1 MASTYSTNLALELM
15 ATGDQ
20 SGSWGNTTN
29 TNLGTLL
36 EQAVSGYVTQAITDG
51 ADTVIT
57 IPNGASGTA
66 RNMYIEMTGALTGT
80 RNMLVPT
87 NKKLYF
93 IYNNTTGG
101 YAVTVKVS
109 GQTGVS
115 VPNGAKV
122 LLVNNG
128 TDIVI
133 ATNYFPSIIL
143 GTALQYTYG
152 GTGVTAAPTSGQ
164 LLIGN
169 GTGYTL
175 AALTGTDVVATNGA
189 GSIALNLSTTG
200 VSASTYNNV
209 TVDTKGR
216 VTNGSNASYITGNQT
231 ITLSSDATGSGTTSI
246 AVTLANSGVTAGTY
260 NRVTVDAKGRA
271 TSGTQVVTE
280 TVYNLTGT
288 AIDPANGTIQYK
300 TQSGNTTYTESLAS
314 GQSVTLMLNSGGFTT
329 TFPTTKWRGGAA
341 PTITSTAGRYS
352 VIELF
357 KANTGSDTLYAAYS
371 GDYY

>member
-1 MASTYSTNLALELM
+1 
-15 ATGDQ
+15 
-20 SGSWGNTTN
+20 
-29 TNLGTLL
+29 
-36 EQAVSGYVTQAITDG
+36 
-51 ADTVIT
+51 
-57 IPNGASGTA
+57 
-66 RNMYIEMTGALTGT
+66 MYIEMTGLLTAA
-80 RNMLVPT
+80 RNMIVPI

-122 LLVNNG
+122 LLVSNG
-128 TDIVI
+128 TDVVI
-133 ATNYFPSIIL
+133 ATNYLPSIIL
-143 GTALQYTYG
+143 GAALQYAYG
-152 GTGVTAAPTSGQ
+152 GTGVTTAPTSGQ

-175 AALTGTDVVATNGA
+175 ATLGGTDVVATNGV

-216 VTNGSNASYITGNQT
+216 VTNGSNAAYITTNET

-329 TFPTTKWRGGAA
+329 TFPTTKWKFGAA

-352 VIELF
+352 VIEFF